1 VPSES
6 EILTA
11 IGNRGL
17 IEGIDPLYYAAMLR
31 IELEGKSPVLWAIK
45 NNKTIDGKNPLYYA
59 LLNEGFDANK
69 SVLEVVQEAVPD
81 GYQINVSDEV
91 SYSVEEFKTKVTDS
105 ITSKQDFEGLN
116 TQELIKIAIN
126 GNFMINGKSP
136 IQYAIENHTNGL
148 QQGVKSILKEQGR
161 DDQLKEFYQNLANNP
176 AENSQLIELFA
187 NEYNATGRGKENFV
201 EVMCPLVEQD
211 IEVPDSLV
219 ELYIKDKL
227 KEEIPSIDKIHEKHK
242 EQALFSV
249 IDLYLDEYTSD
260 KDKENLKVMYEK
272 LAKDLNLDTKK
283 QDSALVQ
290 FVSDP
295 EECANKIKNLL
306 NKLPK
311 QDKSDL
317 NIEGSAQ
324 NIDLKSLYKQY
335 DLETLK
341 NLNDVGNKL
350 GEIEPEVQNFSIA
363 GKIGIG
369 IGIALA
375 IITVIPGIIIGII
388 KLVSDSNAKQDFKD
402 QQSEALQ
409 VNQELDGLGIVKP
422 PAEGVQANSAGAK
435 KFTETVLNM
444 RSANTNAHGH

>member
-1 VPSES
+1 MPSES

-31 IELEGKSPVLWAIK
+31 IELEGKSPVLWAIDNGK
-45 NNKTIDGKNPLYYA
+45 KIDGKDPLYYA
-59 LLNEGFDANK
+59 LLNEGFDVNK
-69 SVLEVVQEAVPD
+69 SVLEAVPE
-81 GYQINVSDEV
+81 GYQINVSDEI
-91 SYSVEEFKTKVTDS
+91 SYSVEEFKTKITDS

-116 TQELIKIAIN
+116 SEQLMKIAIN
-126 GNFMINGKSP
+126 GNFMIEGKSP
-136 IQYAIENHTNGL
+136 IQYAIENRPGGL
-148 QQGVKSILKEQGR
+148 QKGVKSILKEQGR

-201 EVMCPLVEQD
+201 EIMCPLVEQG
-211 IEVPDSLV
+211 IKVPSSLV

-388 KLVSDSNAKQDFKD
+388 KLVSDSNAKQEFKD
-402 QQSEALQ
+402 QQSKALQ
-409 VNQELDGLGIVKP
+409 VNQELGELGVVKP
-422 PAEGVQANSAGAK
+422 PGEGVQANSAGAK

>member
-11 IGNRGL
+11 IGNGGL
-17 IEGIDPLYYAAMLR
+17 IEEIDPLYYAAMLR
-31 IELEGKSPVLWAIK
+31 IQLEGKNPVLWAIANGK
-45 NNKTIDGKNPLYYA
+45 KIDGKDPLYYA
-59 LLNEGFDANK
+59 LLNEGFDVNK
-69 SVLEVVQEAVPD
+69 SVLEAVPEG
-81 GYQINVSDEV
+81 GYKINVSDEV
-91 SYSVEEFKTKVTDS
+91 SYTVDEFKTKIVES
-105 ITSKQDFEGLN
+105 IINKQDFGGLN
-116 TQELIKIAIN
+116 TQKLMKIAIN

-161 DDQLKEFYQNLANNP
+161 DDQLKEFYQNLANDP
-176 AENSQLIELFA
+176 AENSQLIEFFA
-187 NEYNATGRGKENFV
+187 NEFNSSGRGKENFV
-201 EVMCPLVEQD
+201 EVMCPLVEQE
-211 IEVPDSLV
+211 IKVPDSLV

-227 KEEIPSIDKIHEKHK
+227 DKNISLINEIHQNHK

-249 IDLYLDEYTSD
+249 IDLYLESTQDQD
-260 KDKENLKVMYEK
+260 KTNLKVMYEK
-272 LAKDLNLDTKK
+272 LAKDLNLNTKQ

-324 NIDLKSLYKQY
+324 NIDLKNLYKQY

-388 KLVSDSNAKQDFKD
+388 KLVSDSNAKQEFKD
-402 QQSEALQ
+402 QQSEALKI
-409 VNQELDGLGIVKP
+409 NNELGKLSVVK
-422 PAEGVQANSAGAK
+422 AHGEGVQANSAGAK

-444 RSANTNAHGH
+444 RSAHTTHEH

>member
-1 VPSES
+1 MPSES
-6 EILTA
+6 EILTS
-11 IGNRGL
+11 IGNGGL

-31 IELEGKSPVLWAIK
+31 IQLEEKSPVLWAIENGK
-45 NNKTIDGKNPLYYA
+45 KIDNKDPLLYA
-59 LLNEGFDANK
+59 LLNEGFDVNK
-69 SVLEVVQEAVPD
+69 NVLEAVPE

-91 SYSVEEFKTKVTDS
+91 LYSVEEFKTKIVES
-105 ITSKQDFEGLN
+105 IISRQDFEGLN
-116 TQELIKIAIN
+116 TQELMKIAIN

-201 EVMCPLVEQD
+201 EVMCPLVEQG
-211 IEVPDSLV
+211 IKVPDSLV

-227 KEEIPSIDKIHEKHK
+227 KEEIPSIDRIHEKHK

-272 LAKDLNLDTKK
+272 LAKDLDLDTKK
-283 QDSALVQ
+283 KDSALVK

-311 QDKSDL
+311 QDTSDL

-350 GEIEPEVQNFSIA
+350 GEIDPEVQNFSIA

-375 IITVIPGIIIGII
+375 IITVIPGIIIGIM
-388 KLVSDSNAKQDFKD
+388 KLVSASSAKQELKD
-402 QQSEALQ
+402 QQSEALK
-409 VNQELDGLGIVKP
+409 VNQELGELGVVKP
-422 PAEGVQANSAGAK
+422 PVEGVQANSAGTK
-435 KFTETVLNM
+435 KFTETVLKM
-444 RSANTNAHGH
+444 RLDTKANIGAGV

>member
-1 VPSES
+1 MPSES

-11 IGNRGL
+11 IGNGGL

-31 IELEGKSPVLWAIK
+31 IQLEGKSPVLWAIDNGK
-45 NNKTIDGKNPLYYA
+45 KIDGKDPLYYA
-59 LLNEGFDANK
+59 LLNEGFDVNK
-69 SVLEVVQEAVPD
+69 SVLEAVPE

-91 SYSVEEFKTKVTDS
+91 SYSVEEFKTKITDS

-116 TQELIKIAIN
+116 SEQLMKIAIN
-126 GNFMINGKSP
+126 GNFMIEGKSP
-136 IQYAIENHTNGL
+136 IQYAIENRPGGL

-201 EVMCPLVEQD
+201 EIMCPLVEQG
-211 IEVPDSLV
+211 IKVPSSLV

-249 IDLYLDEYTSD
+249 IDLYLDEYTGD

-388 KLVSDSNAKQDFKD
+388 KLVSDSNAKQEFKD
-402 QQSEALQ
+402 QQSKALQ
-409 VNQELDGLGIVKP
+409 VNQELGELGVVKP
-422 PAEGVQANSAGAK
+422 PGEGVQANSAGAK

>member
-11 IGNRGL
+11 IGNGGL
-17 IEGIDPLYYAAMLR
+17 IERIDPLYYAAMLR
-31 IELEGKSPVLWAIK
+31 IQLEGKSPVLWAIDNGK
-45 NNKTIDGKNPLYYA
+45 KIDGKDPLCYA
-59 LLNEGFDANK
+59 LLNEGFDVNK
-69 SVLEVVQEAVPD
+69 SVLEAVPE

-91 SYSVEEFKTKVTDS
+91 SYSVEEFKTKITDS

-116 TQELIKIAIN
+116 SEQLMKIAIN
-126 GNFMINGKSP
+126 GNFMIEGKSP
-136 IQYAIENHTNGL
+136 IQYAIENRPGGL

-187 NEYNATGRGKENFV
+187 NEYNAAGRGKENFV
-201 EVMCPLVEQD
+201 EIMCPLVEQG
-211 IEVPDSLV
+211 IKVPSSLV

-249 IDLYLDEYTSD
+249 IDLYLDECTGD

-388 KLVSDSNAKQDFKD
+388 KLVSDSNARQEFKD
-402 QQSEALQ
+402 QQSKALQ
-409 VNQELDGLGIVKP
+409 VNQELGELGVVKP
-422 PAEGVQANSAGAK
+422 PGEGVQANSAGAK

-444 RSANTNAHGH
+444 RSANTNAHGR

>member
-11 IGNRGL
+11 IGNGGL

-31 IELEGKSPVLWAIK
+31 IQLEGKSPVLWAIDNGK
-45 NNKTIDGKNPLYYA
+45 KIDGKDPLYYA
-59 LLNEGFDANK
+59 LLNEGFDVNK
-69 SVLEVVQEAVPD
+69 SVLEAVPE

-91 SYSVEEFKTKVTDS
+91 SYSVEEFKTKITDS

-116 TQELIKIAIN
+116 SEQLMKIAIN
-126 GNFMINGKSP
+126 GNFMIEGKSP
-136 IQYAIENHTNGL
+136 IQYAIENRPGGL

-201 EVMCPLVEQD
+201 EIMCPLVEQG
-211 IEVPDSLV
+211 IKVPSSLV

-249 IDLYLDEYTSD
+249 IDLYLDEYTGD

-388 KLVSDSNAKQDFKD
+388 KLVSDSNAKQEFKD
-402 QQSEALQ
+402 QQSKALQ
-409 VNQELDGLGIVKP
+409 VNQELGELGVVKP
-422 PAEGVQANSAGAK
+422 PGEGVRANSAGAK

>member
-1 VPSES
+1 MPSEL

-11 IGNRGL
+11 IRDIMV
-17 IEGIDPLYYAAMLR
+17 IESLNGIDPLHYAAIYG
-31 IELEGKSPVLWAIK
+31 IELEGKSPVLWAVE
-45 NNKTIDGKNPLYYA
+45 NNKKIDNKDPLLYA
-59 LLNEGFDANK
+59 LLNEGFDVNK
-69 SVLEVVQEAVPD
+69 NVLEAVPE

-116 TQELIKIAIN
+116 SEQLMKIAIN
-126 GNFMINGKSP
+126 GNFMIEGKSP
-136 IQYAIENHTNGL
+136 IQYAIENRPGGL

-161 DDQLKEFYQNLANNP
+161 DEQLKEFYQNLANNP

-201 EVMCPLVEQD
+201 EIMCPLVEQG
-211 IEVPDSLV
+211 IKVPDSLV

-227 KEEIPSIDKIHEKHK
+227 KEEIPSIDKIHQNHK

-249 IDLYLDEYTSD
+249 IDLYLESTQDQD
-260 KDKENLKVMYEK
+260 KINLKIMHEK
-272 LAKDLNLDTKK
+272 LAKDLNLDTNKP
-283 QDSALVQ
+283 DSPLAK
-290 FVSDP
+290 FVSNP

-311 QDKSDL
+311 QEQSDL
-317 NIEGSAQ
+317 VIEGSAK
-324 NIDLKSLYKQY
+324 NIDLKSLYTQY
-335 DLETLK
+335 DLDTLK

-350 GEIEPEVQNFSIA
+350 GEMEPEVKNFSFA
-363 GKIGIG
+363 SKIGL
-369 IGIALA
+369 ALA
-375 IITVIPGIIIGII
+375 IITIIPGIIIGII
-388 KLVSDSNAKQDFKD
+388 KLVSDISANRELKD
-402 QQSEALQ
+402 QQLEALE
-409 VNQELDGLGIVKP
+409 VNQELGKLSVVKAP
-422 PAEGVQANSAGAK
+422 GEGVQANSAGAK